1 MKVERKDSKQ
11 PRRWLQAEHGRDG
24 ELIVWEAN
32 VMPGLGY
39 SETSPR
45 SRYLKAAVRR
55 AYSMVLD
62 LYYRRGGLEVPQV
75 VTENLSIPTDVWIDR
90 ATARAA

>member
-1 MKVERKDSKQ
+1 
-11 PRRWLQAEHGRDG
+11 
-24 ELIVWEAN
+24 
-32 VMPGLGY
+32 MPGLGY
-39 SETSPR
+39 SEASPR

-55 AYSMVLD
+55 AYFMVLD

-75 VTENLSIPTDVWIDR
+75 VTENLSIPTDAWIDR